1 MAQGMS
7 IGRFDLEEHR
17 KRLRNMN
24 DEELLKHGKA
34 ARAMAS
40 DKNPLPV
47 FVMQLNEA
55 RKEWCRKH
63 PKEPC

>member
-1 MAQGMS
+1 MAQSMP
-7 IGRFDLEEHR
+7 IGRFDLEGHR
-17 KRLRNMN
+17 KRLRDMS

-55 RKEWCRKH
+55 RKEWRRRH
-63 PKEPC
+63 PKA